1 MAARFLAS
9 VHRYGGSGTSVPRKL
24 ATIAAPGLL
33 GMVLGVGLFGAP
45 AGALHPKAIVDSG
58 GGSCSDSWK
67 AAVSGLWSTAA
78 DWSTGVV
85 PTSTSNVCIKVA
97 GTYKVTIDGSASANT
112 VVVGGSAG
120 KQTLIISGTPSFN
133 SALSLTAATGS
144 KIEKR
149 GVIQLKAKNVAGSGY
164 ALIGGGGGVT
174 IANSG
179 TFQTKG
185 GKDSPIYLRV
195 NISNGS
201 TAKTEINGI
210 TTEDGSGG
218 ATTLTNKGTFSVGAK
233 GSLTLTNGSAFTQTA
248 GTFTNHGIFTEQ
260 DGVFTQTAGTDSG
273 NPVTILDS
281 GTLTDVAESGTYTFD
296 LLNADTLSGTIPSG
310 QTVDIIGNPTYNS
323 NTTLAGN
330 LTNDGT
336 LELDALTTA
345 GSGDAYLSGPS
356 FTVTNAGTFETEG
369 GTVSP
374 DYLRTN
380 ITDTSA
386 GKTDID
392 GITNEDASGGA
403 TTLTN
408 SGTFSVGSSGSL
420 TLTNGSAFT
429 QTAGTFTNG
438 GVFTEQ
444 DGVFTQTAGTD
455 SGNPVTIL
463 DSGTLTDVAESGTY
477 TFDLLNADT
486 LSGTIPSGQTV
497 DIIGNPTY
505 NSNTTLAGNLTN
517 DGTLELDALTT
528 PGSGD
533 AYLSGPSFTVTNAG
547 TFETEGGTVSPD
559 YLRTNITNDSGAT
572 VAIDGITNEDASGG
586 ATTLT
591 NKGTFSVGSSG
602 SLTLTNGSA
611 FTQTA
616 GTFTNGGVFNEDN
629 GTFTQ
634 TAGTD
639 SGNPVSITTG
649 TLTDAGESGTYTFD
663 LFNACNLGGTIPS
676 GQTVDIIGNPT
687 YNSNATL
694 GANLTNDGTLE
705 LDALTTAGSGY
716 AILTGQTFT
725 VTNAGTFETEGGT
738 VSPDYLR
745 TNITDTSTGTTKID
759 GITTDDASG
768 GTTTLT
774 NNGTLSVGDGDAITI
789 TNGSGV
795 TETSTGTFEPTVDAT
810 ANKAYGIVG
819 GAESLAGILDP
830 TTVGSPAVNSTYN
843 VISGASSVVGTFST
857 VDGAYTV
864 SYSTGT
870 VTVKAT

>member
-1 MAARFLAS
+1 MAARFLIP
-9 VHRYGGSGTSVPRKL
+9 VHRCGGSRTSVPRKL
-24 ATIAAPGLL
+24 AAVAAPGLL
-33 GMVLGVGLFGAP
+33 GLVLGVGLFGAP
-45 AGALHPKAIVDSG
+45 AGALHPKAIVEG
-58 GGSCSDSWK
+58 GASCSDSWK
-67 AAVSGLWSTAA
+67 TAVSGLWTTAA
-78 DWSTGVV
+78 DWSTGAV

-97 GTYKVTIDGSASANT
+97 GNYKVTIDGSASANK
-112 VVVGGSAG
+112 VIVGGSAD
-120 KQTLIISGTPSFN
+120 KQTLSINGSPSFN
-133 SALSLTAATGS
+133 SSLSLTAATGS
-144 KIEKR
+144 KISAH
-149 GVIQLKAKNVAGSGY
+149 GVVKLKAQNVAGSGY

-179 TFQTKG
+179 TFSTSG
-185 GKDSPIYLRV
+185 GEDSGIYLRV
-195 NISNGS
+195 NITNGS
-201 TAKTEINGI
+201 TAKTKINGI
-210 TTEDGSGG
+210 TSEDGSGG
-218 ATTLTNKGTFSVGAK
+218 ATTLTNKGTFSVGAN

-260 DGVFTQTAGTDSG
+260 GGVFTQTAGTDSG
-273 NPVTILDS
+273 NPATILNS
-281 GTLTDVAESGTYTFD
+281 STLTDVAESGTYTFD
-296 LLNADTLSGTIPSG
+296 LLNANTLGGTIPSG

-323 NTTLAGN
+323 NTTLAAN

-345 GSGDAYLSGPS
+345 GSGDAYLSGPA

-380 ITDTSA
+380 ITDNSGATVA
-386 GKTDID
+386 ID
-392 GITNEDASGGA
+392 GITDEDGSGGA

-408 SGTFSVGSSGSL
+408 KGTFSVGANGSL

-429 QTAGTFTNG
+429 QTAGTFTNHG
-438 GVFTEQ
+438 IFTEQ
-444 DGVFTQTAGTD
+444 GGVFTQTAGTD
-455 SGNPVTIL
+455 SGNPATIL
-463 DSGTLTDVAESGTY
+463 NSSTLTDVAESGTY
-477 TFDLLNADT
+477 TFDLLNANT
-486 LSGTIPSGQTV
+486 LGGTIPSGQTV

-505 NSNTTLAGNLTN
+505 NSNTTLAANLTN

-528 PGSGD
+528 AGSGD
-533 AYLSGPSFTVTNAG
+533 AYLSGPAFTVTNAG

-559 YLRTNITNDSGAT
+559 YLRTNITDNSGAT
-572 VAIDGITNEDASGG
+572 VAIDGITDEDGSGG

-591 NKGTFSVGSSG
+591 NKGTFSVGANG

-616 GTFTNGGVFNEDN
+616 GTFTNSGVFNEDN

-639 SGNPVSITTG
+639 SGNPVSITSG
-649 TLTDAGESGTYTFD
+649 TLTDVAESGTYTFD

-687 YNSNATL
+687 YNTNATL

-745 TNITDTSTGTTKID
+745 TNITDTSTGTTNID

-795 TETSTGTFEPTVDAT
+795 TQTSTGTFEPTVDAT
-810 ANKAYGIVG
+810 ADKAYGIVG
-819 GAESLAGILDP
+819 GAETLAGILDP
-830 TTVGSPAVNSTYN
+830 TTVGSPALNSTYN
-843 VISGASSVVGTFST
+843 VISGASALVGAFSS

-870 VTVKAT
+870 VTLKAN

>member
-1 MAARFLAS
+1 MAARFLTS
-9 VHRYGGSGTSVPRKL
+9 VHRYAGSGTSVPRKL
-24 ATIAAPGLL
+24 AAVAAPGLL
-33 GMVLGVGLFGAP
+33 GVVLGVGLFGAP
-45 AGALHPKAIVDSG
+45 VGALHPKANVDSP
-58 GGSCSDSWK
+58 GSCSDSWK
-67 AAVSGLWSTAA
+67 TAVSGLWSTAA

-97 GTYKVTIDGSASANT
+97 GNYKVTIDGSASANT
-112 VVVGGSAG
+112 VVVGGSTD
-120 KQTLIISGTPSFN
+120 KQTLFINGTPSFN
-133 SALSLTAATGS
+133 SGLTLTAATGS
-144 KIEKR
+144 KISAH
-149 GVIQLKAKNVAGSGY
+149 GVLKLKAKNVAGSGY

-179 TFQTKG
+179 TVQTTG

-201 TAKTEINGI
+201 TAMTKINGI
-210 TTEDGSGG
+210 TTEDGGGG
-218 ATTLTNKGTFSVGAK
+218 ATTLTNKGAFSVGAS
-233 GSLTLTNGSAFTQTA
+233 GSLTLTNGSAFTQTS
-248 GTFTNHGIFTEQ
+248 GTFANHGIFTEQ
-260 DGVFTQTAGTDSG
+260 GGVFTQTAGTDSG
-273 NPVTILDS
+273 NPATILDA
-281 GTLTDVAESGTYTFD
+281 GTLTDVAESGTFTFD
-296 LLNADTLSGTIPSG
+296 LLNSDTLGGTIPSG

-323 NTTLAGN
+323 NTTLGAN

-336 LELDALTTA
+336 LEIDALTTA
-345 GSGDAYLSGPS
+345 GSGDAILSGPA

-369 GTVSP
+369 GTV
-374 DYLRTN
+374 
-380 ITDTSA
+380 A
-386 GKTDID
+386 
-392 GITNEDASGGA
+392 
-403 TTLTN
+403 
-408 SGTFSVGSSGSL
+408 
-420 TLTNGSAFT
+420 
-429 QTAGTFTNG
+429 
-438 GVFTEQ
+438 
-444 DGVFTQTAGTD
+444 
-455 SGNPVTIL
+455 
-463 DSGTLTDVAESGTY
+463 
-477 TFDLLNADT
+477 
-486 LSGTIPSGQTV
+486 
-497 DIIGNPTY
+497 
-505 NSNTTLAGNLTN
+505 
-517 DGTLELDALTT
+517 
-528 PGSGD
+528 
-533 AYLSGPSFTVTNAG
+533 
-547 TFETEGGTVSPD
+547 PD
-559 YLRTNITNDSGAT
+559 YLRTNITNNPGAT

-591 NKGTFSVGSSG
+591 NKGAFSVGSSG

-629 GTFTQ
+629 GIFTQ

-639 SGNPVSITTG
+639 SGNAVSITAG

-663 LFNACNLGGTIPS
+663 LFNSCNLGGTIPS

-687 YNSNATL
+687 YNTNTTL
-694 GANLTNDGTLE
+694 SASLTNDGTLE
-705 LDALTTAGSGY
+705 LDAETVAGSGY

-738 VSPDYLR
+738 VAPDYLR

-795 TETSTGTFEPTVDAT
+795 TQTSTGTFEPTVDAT

-830 TTVGSPAVNSTYN
+830 TTVGSPALNSTYN
-843 VISGASSVVGTFST
+843 VISGASSLLGTFSS

>member
-1 MAARFLAS
+1 MAVRFLTS
-9 VHRYGGSGTSVPRKL
+9 VHRYAGSGTSVPRKL
-24 ATIAAPGLL
+24 AAVAAPGLL
-33 GMVLGVGLFGAP
+33 GVVLGVGLFGAP
-45 AGALHPKAIVDSG
+45 AGALHPKAVADS

-67 AAVSGLWSTAA
+67 TAVSGLWSTAA

-85 PTSTSNVCIKVA
+85 PTSSDHVCIKVA
-97 GTYKVTIDGSASANT
+97 GTYKVTIDGNASADT
-112 VVVGGSAG
+112 VVVGGSVD
-120 KQTLIISGTPSFN
+120 KQTLFINGNPSFN
-133 SALSLTAATGS
+133 SGLSLTAATGS
-144 KIEKR
+144 KISAH
-149 GVIQLKAKNVAGSGY
+149 GVLKLKTKNVAGSGY

-179 TFQTKG
+179 TVQTSG
-185 GKDSPIYLRV
+185 GKDSPVYLRV

-201 TAKTEINGI
+201 TATTKINGI

-218 ATTLTNKGTFSVGAK
+218 ATTLTNKGTFSVGAN

-260 DGVFTQTAGTDSG
+260 GGVFTQTAGTDSG
-273 NPVTILDS
+273 NPATILDA
-281 GTLTDVAESGTYTFD
+281 GTLTDVAESGTFTFD
-296 LLNADTLSGTIPSG
+296 LLNNDNLGGTIPSG

-323 NTTLAGN
+323 NTTLGAN

-336 LELDALTTA
+336 LEIDALTTA
-345 GSGDAYLSGPS
+345 GSGDAILSGPA

-420 TLTNGSAFT
+420 TQTNGSAFT
-429 QTAGTFTNG
+429 QTAGTFTNS

-444 DGVFTQTAGTD
+444 GGVFTQTAGTD

-463 DSGTLTDVAESGTY
+463 DAGTLTDVAESGTF
-477 TFDLLNADT
+477 TFDLLNNDN
-486 LSGTIPSGQTV
+486 LGGTIPSGQTV

-505 NSNTTLAGNLTN
+505 NSNTTLGANLTN
-517 DGTLELDALTT
+517 DGTLEIDALTT
-528 PGSGD
+528 AGSGD
-533 AYLSGPSFTVTNAG
+533 AYLSGPSVTVTNAG

-559 YLRTNITNDSGAT
+559 YLRTNITNNPGAT
-572 VAIDGITNEDASGG
+572 VAIDGITDEDASGG

-616 GTFTNGGVFNEDN
+616 GTFTNGGAFNEDN
-629 GTFTQ
+629 GVFTQ

-649 TLTDAGESGTYTFD
+649 TLTDAGESGTYAFD
-663 LFNACNLGGTIPS
+663 LFNNCNLGGTIPS

-687 YNSNATL
+687 YNSNTTL

-705 LDALTTAGSGY
+705 LDAEAVAGSGY

-738 VSPDYLR
+738 VAPDYLR
-745 TNITDTSTGTTKID
+745 TNITDTSAGTTKID

-795 TETSTGTFEPTVDAT
+795 TQTTTGTFEPTVDAT

-819 GAESLAGILDP
+819 GAETLAGILDP

-843 VISGASSVVGTFST
+843 VISGASSVLGTFSA